1 MLGDDLAGRAER
13 IRLGLRNED
22 LVSFDAALAQA
33 LNSSIGQAGDLRPL
47 DRVLEAWARVALIR
61 RAAGSSWAE
70 VEERLRRGDEP
81 TWNRQPP
88 YRVVQTP
95 EFSSLAADL
104 SDRGR
109 VALAELSEVLAHGP
123 LPTED
128 SGLAIE
134 PFGALPNTYSVPFDA
149 GLLVYVVP
157 PRSQRVGLVLVYQ
170 PLTVWGWGYGGTG
183 SLGTGAGTT
192 HAAPV
197 QALSVTSGRDVAAG
211 DYYSLYVDDL
221 SSRLWAWGG
230 NIWGSLGDGT
240 TTTRYSPVE
249 LTGLSNVGLVSAYF
263 LHSMAVR
270 YDGTVWEWGEVPASL
285 SPPTLVPTQMP
296 GLADV
301 RDIAAGAYHSVAL
314 KSDGTVWAWGINPYG
329 QVGDGTTT
337 SRFSPVQVSGLA
349 DVVAITAGG
358 TQSMA
363 LRADGTVW
371 AWGENFSGELG
382 DGTTINRSSPVQV
395 GGLPAAATA
404 IAIDSHGLA
413 ALADGSVWAWGRNYR
428 GQLGDGMTYA
438 SRPTPAPVSG
448 LGGVVGVAAAG
459 NYSLARTDIG
469 RVWAWGGNDY
479 GNLGDGTTTDRHNPV
494 PVANLTRVRGIAAGS
509 AHALALVAP

>member
-1 MLGDDLAGRAER
+1 MLRDDLADRVER
-13 IRLGLRNED
+13 IRLGLRDDD

-47 DRVLEAWARVALIR
+47 DRVLDAWARVALIR
-61 RAAGSSWAE
+61 RAAGPSWAE

-81 TWNRQPP
+81 TWKSEPP

-95 EFSSLAADL
+95 EFSSLAAGL
-104 SDRGR
+104 SDQSR
-109 VALAELSEVLAHGP
+109 VALAELSGLLAREP

-134 PFGALPNTYSVPFDA
+134 PFGALPNTYSVPFGG

-157 PRSQRVGLVLVYQ
+157 PRSKRVGLVLVYE
-170 PLTVWGWGYGGTG
+170 PLAVWGWGYGGTG
-183 SLGTGAGTT
+183 ALGNGAGTT
-192 HAAPV
+192 HALPV
-197 QALSVTSGRDVAAG
+197 QALAVTTGRNVAAG
-211 DYYSLYVDDL
+211 DYHSLYVDDL
-221 SSRLWAWGG
+221 TSRVWAWGS

-249 LTGLSNVGLVSAYF
+249 LTGLSNVGRVRANF

-270 YDGTVWEWGEVPASL
+270 YDGTVWEWGEVPTSL
-285 SPPTLVPTQMP
+285 SPPTLMPTQVP

-301 RDIAAGAYHSVAL
+301 QDIAAGWAHSVVL
-314 KSDGTVWAWGINPYG
+314 KSDGTVWAWGINPNG

-349 DVVAITAGG
+349 DVIAITAGG

-363 LRADGTVW
+363 LRTDGTVW
-371 AWGENFSGELG
+371 AWGENSSGELG
-382 DGTTINRSSPVQV
+382 DGTTIDRSSPVQV
-395 GGLPAAATA
+395 GGLPTAATA

-413 ALADGSVWAWGRNYR
+413 ALADGSVWTWGRNSR
-428 GQLGDGMTYA
+428 GQLGDGMTYP
-438 SRPTPAPVSG
+438 SRPTAAPVSG
-448 LGGVVGVAAAG
+448 LSGVVGVAAAG
-459 NYSLARTDIG
+459 TYSLARTDTG

-479 GNLGDGTTTDRHNPV
+479 GNLGDGTTTDRYSPV
-494 PVANLTRVRGIAAGS
+494 PIANLTRVRGIAAGS